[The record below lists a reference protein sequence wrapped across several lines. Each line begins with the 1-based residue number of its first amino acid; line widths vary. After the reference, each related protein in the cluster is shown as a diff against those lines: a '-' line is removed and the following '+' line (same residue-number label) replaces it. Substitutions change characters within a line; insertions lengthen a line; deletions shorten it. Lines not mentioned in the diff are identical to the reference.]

1 MSKTRRKPDQTKTET
16 LNTNDHFDLEAFL
29 PFLMNQAAEATSRA
43 FQPAY
48 RDGFGLSRTQ
58 WRVLAI
64 TGRHGERQHAV
75 TSRDI
80 CNIAHEEK
88 SRVSRAV
95 SALQSTGLIEK
106 TLGEA
111 DKRTE
116 LLSLT
121 DAGRELYRRLGQSA
135 LRFDQE
141 LRDMLGAEKEA
152 QLRDLLSDLHEA
164 LERRNPE

>member
-1 MSKTRRKPDQTKTET
+1 MSKTPGQPDQTKSARVST
-16 LNTNDHFDLEAFL
+16 DDIFDLEAFL

-48 RDGFGLSRTQ
+48 RDGYGLSRTQ

-64 TGRHGERQHAV
+64 TGRHGENQHAI

-95 SALQSTGLIEK
+95 SALHAAGLIAK

-121 DAGRELYRRLGQSA
+121 EKGREMYRTLGRSA
-135 LRFDQE
+135 DRFDAD
-141 LRDMLGAEKEA
+141 LREVFGPKKEA
-152 QLRDLLSDLHEA
+152 QLRALLSELHAA
-164 LERRNPE
+164 LERRGHG